1 MPPAGGAA
9 GVNKAGAPGRAA
21 AVSWARPGGGT
32 WRSGRVQLSE
42 SAGKLR
48 GAAAARA
55 RGASMP
61 GVGAV
66 PLSPPLQP
74 HGRRGAGVPGAPRGA
89 ASIAA
94 PRALIGLGAA
104 TTRETSPA
112 APPRAW
118 EGRREAAPP
127 RAVQPRT
134 EPGLQPPLP
143 LLPWEAARLAV
154 SLNRA
159 CRVGAGQEEARHGS
173 PWSRGSPLLAES
185 AEPGRGPFRPAA
197 RVEMVFQ
204 VFPRH
209 PALGGRLHLVLI
221 SKVFQFWK
229 PTCARGFRRACG
241 LWH

>member
-66 PLSPPLQP
+66 PLPPPLQP
-74 HGRRGAGVPGAPRGA
+74 HGRRGAGVPGAPRRA